1 MPHTNPID
9 EVEPEL
15 RQIYT
20 ESNVLIDESTLS
32 NPGECLRSS
41 YRNLAGA
48 EGFFFPMFESA

>member
-20 ESNVLIDESTLS
+20 ESNVFIDESTLS
-32 NPGECLRSS
+32 NPGECLHPS
-41 YRNLAGA
+41 YHNLAGA
-48 EGFFFPMFESA
+48 EDFFAYV